1 MPTLLTTAQLLRTV
15 EEDTGRKLNNEQKQA
30 VSHDNGPLWIL
41 AGPGSGKTEVLVLRC
56 LKVALVDGVE
66 PRAIILTTF
75 TEKAARALQERLLTR
90 KAAIQK
96 KFPSIA
102 DVNISDIRVGTLHS
116 IANDI
121 MHEFRYLPYQNIQLL
136 DELEQLM
143 FVHKKAA
150 IAASGWPKKPPPDDF
165 WVTFGFLLDR
175 ITGFYPG
182 RWKRAKAGVDLFN
195 RIVEDR
201 IDTDAMMMPLEC
213 TTSGRDDVASEINLK
228 RAVDLYQDYAAELE
242 RENLVDFAHLQLHFL
257 RFLNSPQ
264 AGAFLEGDGS
274 ATRPGVRHVLVDEY
288 QDTNPIQELIYFQL
302 ASQPPHNLSVVG
314 DDEQAL
320 YRFRGGDVRCILSFE
335 AAVKKFFRERVT
347 KIYLTANYRS
357 LEPIV
362 NFYNLLA
369 QSTES
374 TRMLRELVGKP
385 NISAVRTDKVDHPA
399 VVQIRRPNVTE
410 TAQEFARFLLSI
422 HRKGIINDYSDCTLL
437 VRSTRERRPNGNLTE
452 AGEYANQLRSV
463 KVPIYNPRS
472 RAMLE
477 EPEVQVTL
485 GAMLEFLDSENAI
498 DELSRKQTFQNR
510 VMRDWREIFR
520 IYAAKQPL
528 GKYVESGAHAI
539 SQMPKSRRLDMEL
552 LEIFY
557 TIISQKPLRQ
567 AQDDPEQTL
576 RLSVLSSVL
585 DAFTSVHGPEVM
597 TDDRN
602 EGRISIQW
610 KRAFYFSFL
619 DLLISEGLNDFEDV
633 EESFPEGRLP
643 IMTFHQAKGLEFPIV
658 FVGSLNVTADQV
670 KWKAQSKEFAL
681 EDMLK
686 PWRLSLGSE
695 KLPPF
700 DAFERAEQ
708 DTIRLYYVAYSRAKD
723 LLVLL
728 SPEGL
733 ESEKSLLPLAPQM
746 QRAVITL

>member
-1 MPTLLTTAQLLRTV
+1 VRAALLITTPELLETV
-15 EEDTGRKLNNEQKQA
+15 ERDTGRKLNTEQKQA
-30 VSHDNGPLWIL
+30 ISHDNGPLWVL

-56 LKVALVDGVE
+56 LKVALVDEVE
-66 PRAIILTTF
+66 PRSIILTTF
-75 TEKAARALQERLLTR
+75 TEKAARALQERLLSR
-90 KAAIQK
+90 KAAVQR
-96 KFPSIA
+96 KFRSVA
-102 DVNISDIRVGTLHS
+102 NVNVSDIRVGTLHS

-143 FVHKKAA
+143 FTHKNTA
-150 IAASGWPKKPPPDDF
+150 IAAEQSGWFKKPPPDDF
-165 WVTFGFLLDR
+165 WVTFGFLLDGF
-175 ITGFYPG
+175 TGDHPG

-201 IDTDAMMMPLEC
+201 VDTDRMLA
-213 TTSGRDDVASEINLK
+213 TSEVNLK
-228 RAVDLYQDYAAELE
+228 RAVELYQDYAAELE
-242 RENLVDFAHLQLHFL
+242 REKLVDFAHLQLHFL
-257 RFLNSPQ
+257 QFLNSPQ
-264 AGAFLEGDGS
+264 AAVFLQGDGTS
-274 ATRPGVRHVLVDEY
+274 TRPGVRHVLVDEY

-335 AAVKKFFRERVT
+335 AAARKFFKEGIT
-347 KIYLTANYRS
+347 KVYLTKNYRS

-362 NFYNLLA
+362 DFYNLLA
-369 QSTES
+369 QSSET
-374 TRMLRELVGKP
+374 TRILRELVGKP
-385 NISAVRTDKVDHPA
+385 NISAVRKDKVNHP
-399 VVQIRRPNVTE
+399 VVAQIRRPRVNVTAYE
-410 TAQEFARFLLSI
+410 LARLLLSF
-422 HRKGIINDYSDCTLL
+422 RKKGMITDYSDCALL
-437 VRSTRERRPNGNLTE
+437 VRSTRERRPNGSLTE
-452 AGEYANQLRSV
+452 AGEFARALRFV

-485 GAMLEFLDSENAI
+485 GALLEILDPENVMN
-498 DELSRKQTFQNR
+498 DLSRNQSFQNR
-510 VMRDWREIFR
+510 IMHDWREVFQKS
-520 IYAAKQPL
+520 AARQPL
-528 GKYVESGAHAI
+528 GKYVENAKRAI
-539 SQMPKSRRLDMEL
+539 QRIRKSRRVDMEL

-557 TIISQKPLRQ
+557 AIISQKPLRA
-567 AQDDPEQTL
+567 AQDNPEQTL

-585 DAFTSVHGPEVM
+585 EAFTNVHGSDLT
-597 TDDRN
+597 TDSRSD
-602 EGRISIQW
+602 GRISIQW
-610 KRAFYFSFL
+610 KRAFYYSFL

-633 EESFPEGRLP
+633 EESFPQGRLP

-658 FVGSLNVTADQV
+658 FVGNINVTQDQL

-686 PWRLSLGSE
+686 PWRMSLGSQ

-700 DAFERAEQ
+700 DALERAEQ
-708 DTIRLYYVAYSRAKD
+708 DTIRLYYVAYSRAKE

-728 SPEGL
+728 THEEL
-733 ESEKSLLPLAPQM
+733 ESKKSFLPLAPEM
-746 QRAVITL
+746 QRVAISL